1 MPSFDMISTELRR
14 KGLKI
19 RELPGEYRVERGGA
33 VTVSATLEE
42 AAEYGRSLPAA
53 AHRPPSARPE
63 GFPPKPAFAPTFAH
77 NRKVRRKLLA
87 QARQEAITHASLQR
101 LQSIDRITDYVTF

>member
-1 MPSFDMISTELRR
+1 
-14 KGLKI
+14 LKI

-53 AHRPPSARPE
+53 THRPPAQDPMAFSKARIH
-63 GFPPKPAFAPTFAH
+63 ADVRAY

-101 LQSIDRITDYVTF
+101 LQSIDSITDYVTF

>member
-1 MPSFDMISTELRR
+1 MISTERRR
-14 KGLKI
+14 KGLEI
-19 RELPGEYRVERGGA
+19 RELPGAYSIGRGGA
-33 VTVSATLEE
+33 VTVFATLEE
-42 AAEYGRSLPAA
+42 AVEYGRSLPAA
-53 AHRPPSARPE
+53 PHRPPAQDPMAFPKARLH
-63 GFPPKPAFAPTFAH
+63 AQVRAH